1 MVRGLAAAVLL
12 TTVTAGMV
20 RAADAPAAFDK
31 KCKTC
36 HSVGGVGGP
45 MAKTGGPLDGMGA
58 KHDAAWIKEYIA
70 DPKAKNDKSK
80 MPKVTLSPEDAD
92 AIANYVSSLK

>member
-1 MVRGLAAAVLL
+1 MVRALAGAVLL
-12 TTVTAGMV
+12 TTVVVGMA
-20 RAADAPAAFDK
+20 RAADAPPIYDK

-45 MAKTGGPLDGMGA
+45 MAKNGGPLDGIGA
-58 KHDAAWIKEYIA
+58 KHDAAWIKELIA
-70 DPKAKNDKSK
+70 DPKSKNDKAK

-92 AIANYVSSLK
+92 AVANYVSSLK